1 MSNRLKRIVA
11 FLIDWNI
18 TLLPFVLVFGLIA
31 GYLQQQS
38 SGNPIIV
45 IFCFLLILSAFV
57 LFVLRDFVFKGR
69 SLGKRI
75 FGLCVY
81 DKATLQESTSKQRIL
96 RNMFFFVYF
105 VDGIIL
111 LATGE
116 SIGDRSVGTVVLSQ
130 KSLDEYKR
138 KHTDSDN
145 SADLLQSPKKNNFKD
160 AVKVVAIIIGCLVV
174 LICLILV
181 LLNAQKDT
189 EEYNLAYNY
198 LITSEAYDVLNT
210 DESKIW
216 MNQYSSTT
224 YSSANAASVTQTVEI
239 GFIVNFKPFEVVCH
253 KENGKWQVCEEC
265 TLFD

>member
-1 MSNRLKRIVA
+1 MRDRFKRIVA

-18 TLLPFVLVFGLIA
+18 TLLPFMLVFMLIA
-31 GYLQQQS
+31 GYLQQQT
-38 SGNPIIV
+38 SGNPIIM
-45 IFCFLLILSAFV
+45 IFCFLLVPAAFAM
-57 LFVLRDFVFKGR
+57 FVLRDFVFKGR
-69 SLGKRI
+69 SLGKRL

-81 DKATLQESTSKQRIL
+81 DKTTLLESSPKQRIL
-96 RNMFFFVYF
+96 RNIFFFVYF

-116 SIGDRSVGTVVLSQ
+116 SIGDRAAGTVVLSQ

-138 KHTDSDN
+138 EHEGSDN
-145 SADLLQSPKKNNFKD
+145 LADRLQKPKKNNLND
-160 AVKVVAIIIGCLVV
+160 IVKVVAIIIGCLAAV
-174 LICLILV
+174 ICLILV
-181 LLNAQKDT
+181 LLNAQKNT

-198 LITSEAYDVLNT
+198 LIASEAYDALST

-224 YSSANAASVTQTVEI
+224 YSSPGDDSVTQTVEI
-239 GFIVNFKPFEVVCH
+239 GFIVNFMSFEVVSH
-253 KENGKWQVCEEC
+253 KKNGEWQVCEEC